1 MKKHKG
7 ATKNH
12 KKNVGLIVAMV
23 LSVVTIAA
31 SDMADVNKKISNDSM
46 FSNYVSDEGKE
57 DSKAKEMEDKKD
69 DGSDDKG
76 KDDSKQ
82 KDMKDEKSDDFVLK
96 SKDLSDGDELELNK
110 EFIIKNNLK
119 KLKLREKELKE
130 KKFEDEF
137 LDNTKELNS
146 KIDELINA
154 KLDSLSTVTDEA
166 TMAKIKDAM
175 ASLKSDMISKFTENQ
190 DKFSMFSKTAGD
202 AVTKQ
207 QTYTAEII
215 QTLDKIVTVSP
226 ASKDMVEKLRTMITE
241 RIWPVKYLAEFR
253 ELTDK
258 AFAYANEGK
267 DPTEILKK
275 LSERN
280 SSDDKEL
287 NRHLSSEGL
296 WAFPDVDQDSWYA
309 ESANEAAALGIVE
322 GTENDD
328 GFKDLRPEYKLNCAE
343 GIAMINK
350 AAKLKPDSSVSPEVD
365 ALGGNIEWAK
375 PFLQSM
381 ANVIGVEKLK
391 SEIAACGGIAGEMK
405 RETFADTAIAVYE
418 KMTGKTIDVNAVT
431 EIGQYSDFDQMNE
444 HQRENFAKAHDVGFI
459 TGADNGTRANFRGTA
474 IRAEAAKMLIML
486 RKGLANEGVF
496 SDNSIEFSA
505 PSSNKIK

>member
-23 LSVVTIAA
+23 LSVITIAA

-46 FSNYVSDEGKE
+46 FSNYVSDEGE
-57 DSKAKEMEDKKD
+57 DDSKD
-69 DGSDDKG
+69 DSTDDKG
-76 KDDSKQ
+76 

-110 EFIIKNNLK
+110 DFIIKNNLK

-137 LDNTKELNS
+137 IGNTKELNS

-154 KLDSLSTVTDEA
+154 KLDSLSTTTDEA

-202 AVTKQ
+202 AVNKQ

-215 QTLDKIVTVSP
+215 QTLDKIATVSP
-226 ASKDMVEKLRTMITE
+226 TSKDMVEKLRTMITE
-241 RIWPVKYLAEFR
+241 RIWPVKYLAEFK
-253 ELTDK
+253 ELSDK

-267 DPTEILKK
+267 DPAKILEK

-280 SSDDKEL
+280 ASDDKEL

-343 GIAMINK
+343 GIAMMDK
-350 AAKLKPDSSVSPEVD
+350 AAKLKPDDNVSPEV
-365 ALGGNIEWAK
+365 AELAGKIEWAK

-391 SEIAACGGIAGEMK
+391 SEIDACGGIAGEMK
-405 RETFADTAIAVYE
+405 REIFADTAIAVYE
-418 KMTGKTIDVNAVT
+418 KMTGKTVDVNAST
-431 EIGQYSDFDQMNE
+431 EIGDYLDFNQMNE
-444 HQRENFAKAHDVGFI
+444 HQKENFAKAHNLGVI

-486 RKGLANEGVF
+486 RKGLTQEGVL
-496 SDNSIEFSA
+496 
-505 PSSNKIK
+505 KK

>member
-46 FSNYVSDEGKE
+46 FSNYVSDEGK
-57 DSKAKEMEDKKD
+57 DDANAKEMDDKEN

-76 KDDSKQ
+76 KD
-82 KDMKDEKSDDFVLK
+82 EKNDDFVLK

-110 EFIIKNNLK
+110 EFIINNNLK

-137 LDNTKELNS
+137 LDDTKELNS

-215 QTLDKIVTVSP
+215 QTL
-226 ASKDMVEKLRTMITE
+226 
-241 RIWPVKYLAEFR
+241 
-253 ELTDK
+253 
-258 AFAYANEGK
+258 
-267 DPTEILKK
+267 
-275 LSERN
+275 
-280 SSDDKEL
+280 
-287 NRHLSSEGL
+287 
-296 WAFPDVDQDSWYA
+296 
-309 ESANEAAALGIVE
+309 
-322 GTENDD
+322 
-328 GFKDLRPEYKLNCAE
+328 
-343 GIAMINK
+343 
-350 AAKLKPDSSVSPEVD
+350 
-365 ALGGNIEWAK
+365 
-375 PFLQSM
+375 
-381 ANVIGVEKLK
+381 
-391 SEIAACGGIAGEMK
+391 
-405 RETFADTAIAVYE
+405 
-418 KMTGKTIDVNAVT
+418 
-431 EIGQYSDFDQMNE
+431 
-444 HQRENFAKAHDVGFI
+444 
-459 TGADNGTRANFRGTA
+459 
-474 IRAEAAKMLIML
+474 
-486 RKGLANEGVF
+486 
-496 SDNSIEFSA
+496 
-505 PSSNKIK
+505 

>member
-12 KKNVGLIVAMV
+12 KKMSDLLLAMV

-31 SDMADVNKKISNDSM
+31 SMADVNKKISNDSM
-46 FSNYVSDEGKE
+46 FSNYVSDEGK
-57 DSKAKEMEDKKD
+57 DDAKVKEMDDKKD

-76 KDDSKQ
+76 
-82 KDMKDEKSDDFVLK
+82 KDEKSDDFVLK

-110 EFIIKNNLK
+110 EFIMKNNLK

-280 SSDDKEL
+280 SSNDKEL

-322 GTENDD
+322 GTANDD

-343 GIAMINK
+343 GIAMIDK
-350 AAKLKPDSSVSPEVD
+350 AAKLKPDSSVSPELTHLWKD
-365 ALGGNIEWAK
+365 RMG
-375 PFLQSM
+375 
-381 ANVIGVEKLK
+381 
-391 SEIAACGGIAGEMK
+391 
-405 RETFADTAIAVYE
+405 
-418 KMTGKTIDVNAVT
+418 
-431 EIGQYSDFDQMNE
+431 
-444 HQRENFAKAHDVGFI
+444 
-459 TGADNGTRANFRGTA
+459 
-474 IRAEAAKMLIML
+474 
-486 RKGLANEGVF
+486 
-496 SDNSIEFSA
+496 
-505 PSSNKIK
+505 